1 MEIDFAFLADRA
13 DIVNGKLYLLGGAFD
28 AIYSSKVPVK
38 HQSMTLVMRFLFSPP
53 ELDQNYRIEVRLID
67 ADGKKVL
74 AVPGDFSIKRSKNA
88 EEGYRTPFLTSI
100 NFFNTPF
107 DHFGDYSFEI
117 FVNGTCLKSVP
128 LRITESKPPK

>member
-28 AIYSSKVPVK
+28 AIHAPKVPVK

-53 ELDQNYRIEVRLID
+53 ELDQTYRIEVRLID

-74 AVPGDFSIKRSKNA
+74 AVPGDFTIKRSMVA
-88 EEGYRTPFLTSI
+88 EKGYKTPFLTSI

-107 DHFGDYSFEI
+107 NSFGDYSFEI
-117 FVNGTCLKSVP
+117 FVNGTCVKSVS
-128 LRITESKPPK
+128 LRITEAKPPR